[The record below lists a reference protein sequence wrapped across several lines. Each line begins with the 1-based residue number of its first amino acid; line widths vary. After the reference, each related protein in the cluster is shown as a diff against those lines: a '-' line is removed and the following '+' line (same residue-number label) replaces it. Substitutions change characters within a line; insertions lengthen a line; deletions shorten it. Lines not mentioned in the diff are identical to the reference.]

1 MRSTTI
7 RRRSQRAKCPPDEF
21 RSAHR
26 SSQHQLGTLFDDRDP
41 EAKVRL
47 SDERLTRKS
56 QSLEGLDAALSIVN
70 RAEQAELHKPHVFG
84 HLAPSG
90 SWLDQ
95 ATADKRE
102 LKAQV
107 GNEAY
112 APLPPAPVRAGQEQ
126 LNSIYLESLY
136 GVRGSLDSSA
146 H

>member
-41 EAKVRL
+41 EAKIRL
-47 SDERLTRKS
+47 SDERLTRSS
-56 QSLEGLDAALSIVN
+56 QSMEGLDAALSIVS
-70 RAEQAELHKPHVFG
+70 RAEQAELHKPHIFR

-90 SWLDQ
+90 SWQDQ

-107 GNEAY
+107 ENEAFRGLTPP
-112 APLPPAPVRAGQEQ
+112 PLPPAPVRAVQVK
-126 LNSIYLESLY
+126 NS
-136 GVRGSLDSSA
+136 
-146 H
+146 